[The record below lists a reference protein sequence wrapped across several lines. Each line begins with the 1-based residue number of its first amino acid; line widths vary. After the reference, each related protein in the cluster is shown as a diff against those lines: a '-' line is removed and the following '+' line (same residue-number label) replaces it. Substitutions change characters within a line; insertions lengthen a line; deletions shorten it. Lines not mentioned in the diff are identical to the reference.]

1 MILLFSIWILPV
13 FGEPV
18 NNDPILKDQDYVVEK
33 FVSGIENS
41 PTTMAFVG
49 DDILVLQKTD
59 GKVRLIRDG
68 VLQVDPVL
76 DVNVGGLAE

>member
-1 MILLFSIWILPV
+1 MKIAFVLVLLSICILPV
-13 FGEPV
+13 FGEPTS
-18 NNDPILKDQDYVVEK
+18 NDPVLKDPDYVVEK

-68 VLQVDPVL
+68 VLQV
-76 DVNVGGLAE
+76 